1 MSKQFYD
8 KRGVPIH
15 DGDLIKSPH
24 FIDNRGKKY
33 YLYHVAVLVD
43 GYYDMVPT
51 AHLQPSLVKDGGRCR
66 MSQNLVSGAE
76 VIDGHGPGDILDFRD
91 RPRRKASEEANQTGE
106 KA

>member
-15 DGDLIKSPH
+15 AGDLIKSPH

-43 GYYDMVPT
+43 GSYDMVPT
-51 AHLQPSLVKDGGRCR
+51 SHLQPSVRPGGRCH
-66 MSQNLVSGAE
+66 MSQDLVSNSE
-76 VIDGHGPGDILDFRD
+76 VIHGHGPGDILDFRD
-91 RPRRKASEEANQTGE
+91 RPRRKASEAVNPTGE
-106 KA
+106 TE